1 MDVYILSIIICIS
14 FLFGTSLS
22 MKCAESIPTISTV
35 SRCPSNVTEW
45 DIAAKRK
52 SCNVL
57 AKIQNC
63 THANNFVYHCVLNE
77 EATMLVEV
85 CAPIYYLAGYCSRY
99 SEVDGKFI
107 NKPDLDCTVF
117 DPPCPNRFTSNESY
131 KYQKCY
137 EKVIKQ
143 QQEKNSVNQYVPLV
157 TVLAITI
164 TLLMVLAVG
173 FKLKWIKCLCGK
185 KHKSTEDS
193 QETPSP
199 PDVQIEKKEPKGT
212 PKQSETDPVNVIPT
226 PTLPDYASFEKMV
239 KECKNLSGGTQVTCA
254 LQASSAILDL
264 RNALSKELN
273 IPQTLVLIV
282 DQENGTIFQ
291 DDIEIETLKQSPIEF
306 ILGNRNRTSIIED
319 DGSVENNVISNK
331 NITYGKCKM
340 SCGHFTDPETLFVWT
355 KEKLPGGLDSG
366 LPCPRCPYVFW
377 GIDEL
382 VEKCNMS
389 ADEIMFFTN
398 VAILNEASKKCFK
411 TTNCLE

>member
-185 KHKSTEDS
+185 KHKSTE
-193 QETPSP
+193 
-199 PDVQIEKKEPKGT
+199 
-212 PKQSETDPVNVIPT
+212 
-226 PTLPDYASFEKMV
+226 EKMV